1 MNYFNYFTEIED
13 AFVRRRGK
21 HIFISPLDWA
31 LIENWKDRGVPLHIA
46 LRGIEKTFDSYAS
59 RQRNRSVKTLFYCQ
73 EEVEA
78 QYADWLNSQVGAAGN
93 AEDEKEETNE
103 RTQSEDSSLPFPREA
118 ILKHLSDAHEIL
130 KQIQDYRNSKD
141 EFSETLER
149 VSGQLKGLEEDFAKA
164 KKPLAESLENSLTT
178 LEKLL
183 DESLLK
189 SLSPDEI
196 KKEQAEVESEL
207 KAYRNKMDRAVYEQ
221 TFKNLL
227 LKRLRERSRIPRLS
241 LFYL

>member
-13 AFVRRRGK
+13 TFVRRRGK

-31 LIENWKDRGVPLHIA
+31 LIENWKERGVPLHIA
-46 LRGIEKTFDSYAS
+46 IRGIEKTFDSYAS

-78 QYADWLNSQVGAAGN
+78 QYADWLSSQVGAAVN
-93 AEDEKEETNE
+93 AEDGKVETNG
-103 RTQSEDSSLPFPREA
+103 RAQPDDSALPFPREA

-130 KQIQDYRNSKD
+130 KQIKGYRNSKD
-141 EFSETLER
+141 DFSETLER
-149 VSGQLKGLEEDFAKA
+149 VSEQLKSLEDDFSKA
-164 KKPLAESLENSLTT
+164 KKPVAESLENSLTA

-196 KKEQAEVESEL
+196 EKERTEVESEL
-207 KAYRNKMDRAVYEQ
+207 KAYRNKMDATVYEQ

-227 LKRLRERSRIPRLS
+227 LKRLRERTRIPRLS